1 MKRTVVCC
9 LLCLGVLFFAG
20 CVRDDHPTTPAAVEP
35 SSPECGVD
43 PAAIAG
49 QIVAATGWETDSDA
63 IVPVERP
70 QSGRPVHPGELFDWG
85 REILWS
91 DVAHYWWDIP
101 VGSGTYDRIRLH
113 RVVRERRPNKPIH
126 TSEAVFLQHGAFVGF
141 VKFIFGSASPGTPD
155 DHSAAVY
162 LARND
167 IDVWGIDQNWA
178 LVPAGT
184 TDFSFMEDWGIQNQV
199 DNLDVAISIARDVRA
214 FTGSGHTKVKLLGYS
229 SGVTIGY
236 ALLSE
241 ETQRPPGQRNVDG
254 FIPVDQAWKFSSEFD
269 EIRQGFCASID
280 DYQAMLD
287 AGLFQ
292 IDFGVVMAMAGTLA
306 RTDPGGDSPIVPG
319 FTNEQVLLLLFVTP
333 GGDTPWMHFFAGIFE
348 SEFPVG
354 SRFTTVQA
362 IAEFAETASPYI
374 PTRLGYDFAVT
385 NCGEVDVPFD
395 DHLGEI
401 RVPILHIAA
410 AGGWGRPGYATL
422 DYLGSVD
429 KEILTIQF
437 FPDDEAWM
445 DFGHVDLWTATS
457 GGGDASVLVW
467 RPLTDWILAH

>member
-20 CVRDDHPTTPAAVEP
+20 CARDDHPTTPAAVEP

-184 TDFSFMEDWGIQNQV
+184 TDFSFMEDWGIQGV
-199 DNLDVAISIARDVRA
+199 SPPGVTKRSRRTCSFVKPGTIGESPPGSVLASVPAIAITTPKSIWKSPASSIA
-214 FTGSGHTKVKLLGYS
+214 
-229 SGVTIGY
+229 
-236 ALLSE
+236 
-241 ETQRPPGQRNVDG
+241 
-254 FIPVDQAWKFSSEFD
+254 
-269 EIRQGFCASID
+269 
-280 DYQAMLD
+280 
-287 AGLFQ
+287 
-292 IDFGVVMAMAGTLA
+292 
-306 RTDPGGDSPIVPG
+306 
-319 FTNEQVLLLLFVTP
+319 
-333 GGDTPWMHFFAGIFE
+333 
-348 SEFPVG
+348 
-354 SRFTTVQA
+354 
-362 IAEFAETASPYI
+362 
-374 PTRLGYDFAVT
+374 
-385 NCGEVDVPFD
+385 
-395 DHLGEI
+395 
-401 RVPILHIAA
+401 
-410 AGGWGRPGYATL
+410 
-422 DYLGSVD
+422 
-429 KEILTIQF
+429 
-437 FPDDEAWM
+437 
-445 DFGHVDLWTATS
+445 
-457 GGGDASVLVW
+457 
-467 RPLTDWILAH
+467 